1 MPDGN
6 TLSMAARIA
15 GSSAALTSLASGRKS
30 TVSGAL
36 PGINTSVTSRR
47 PGWVARSRSVVYARP
62 AGISSGCTAVPES
75 IARANSR
82 VFEDGAGPVRT
93 DALADSAIDI

>member
-1 MPDGN
+1 M
-6 TLSMAARIA
+6 
-15 GSSAALTSLASGRKS
+15 
-30 TVSGAL
+30 SGAL

-82 VFEDGAGPVRT
+82 VFEDGVGPVRT
-93 DALADSAIDI
+93 DTLADSAIDI